1 MSSYIVSLFVNIQS
15 LAHFDVHHTT
25 SKLDSVKTSLFQR
38 IGLAYREF
46 DVINNQ
52 ISENPY
58 AGKAHLVA
66 ILLNNGLNKD
76 RAELLLAANNWEDRM
91 RLTWAFLQL
100 SDRRKAK
107 GFNYEDTENYWPNL
121 DFLDA
126 KWPFAF
132 KASQAA

>member
-1 MSSYIVSLFVNIQS
+1 MSSYIVSLFINIQS
-15 LAHFDVHHTT
+15 PANFDVHHTT
-25 SKLDSVKTSLFQR
+25 TKLDSMKESVFQR

-58 AGKAHLVA
+58 AGRAHLVA
-66 ILLNNGLNKD
+66 VLLNSGLNKD
-76 RAELLLAANNWEDRM
+76 RAELLLAANDWEDRM
-91 RLTWAFLQL
+91 RLTWTFLKS

-107 GFNYEDTENYWPNL
+107 GLNYEDTENYWPNL

-126 KWPFAF
+126 KWPLAF
-132 KASQAA
+132 KAFQAA